1 MNGISVKAVMQY
13 KSCLAQLLKLAF
25 IRHKYRITCMNIS
38 LNIDDLSTFVAVIQ
52 LFKKRREERFGV
64 NKT

>member
-1 MNGISVKAVMQY
+1 
-13 KSCLAQLLKLAF
+13 
-25 IRHKYRITCMNIS
+25 MNIS

-52 LFKKRREERFGV
+52 LFKKRKREERFGV

>member
-1 MNGISVKAVMQY
+1 
-13 KSCLAQLLKLAF
+13 
-25 IRHKYRITCMNIS
+25 MNIS